1 MRALF
6 PGGIEEM
13 RDARGRLEVAVY
25 ASPPLTLPADLGPWR
40 IEPVEDMRARVWRED
55 HHGMLIGGRLWV
67 GPPSEHPQEGALA
80 VVIEQGHAFGSGAHA
95 TTTGCLELLCDLDDT
110 GSVLDLGCGSGVLS
124 IAAVR
129 LGHTPVYACDV
140 DPLAVSAAREN
151 VRVNDVDVEVFE
163 ADAASDELPT
173 ADLWLANLA
182 KGPLTDVLAR
192 PDAPEAGD
200 PLGTVR
206 RRPAAH
212 ARLAHRARGRACR
225 LARAARRARL
235 TPSRRRPA
243 PRPRACRRA
252 DPRGRGSRHRTPSRS
267 SRW

>member
-1 MRALF
+1 VTGGGPQPDAPPGLLRLSVTGGGTLSDERLTERMRALF

-13 RDARGRLEVAVY
+13 RNARGQLEVAAY
-25 ASPPLTLPADLGPWR
+25 AAPPLTLPADLGPWR
-40 IEPVEDMRARVWRED
+40 IEPVEDMRARMWRED
-55 HHGMLIGGRLWV
+55 HHGTLIGGRLWV
-67 GPPSEHPQEGALA
+67 GPPSEEPKEGALA

-95 TTTGCLELLCDLDDT
+95 TTTGCLELLCDLPPT

-163 ADAASDELPT
+163 ADAASDELPE

-182 KGPLTDVLAR
+182 KGPLSDVLAR
-192 PDAPEAGD
+192 PDAPERAILSGLFADDLPSMPGWRIEREVERAGW
-200 PLGTVR
+200 
-206 RRPAAH
+206 H
-212 ARLAHRARGRACR
+212 AL
-225 LARAARRARL
+225 LVARA
-235 TPSRRRPA
+235 
-243 PRPRACRRA
+243 
-252 DPRGRGSRHRTPSRS
+252 
-267 SRW
+267 